1 MCSKE
6 QPPETVVR
14 LLQNYSFRKSEF
26 LEKIIFRKS
35 ATSVTLEVHYLKG
48 IFHRFWLQFPYIF
61 NPQHFFFR
69 TLLSGWFLFILFSIK
84 AFTANFFVCLLI
96 YVFFEGKITGYVGH
110 LIARHTLQC
119 KTMEGVFTL
128 SWVIENK
135 Y

>member
-1 MCSKE
+1 MFKRAATWNCGQTSSK
-6 QPPETVVR
+6 
-14 LLQNYSFRKSEF
+14 LLVK
-26 LEKIIFRKS
+26 KIWIFRKNNFRES

-48 IFHRFWLQFPYIF
+48 IFHRFWLQFSNIF

-69 TLLSGWFLFILFSIK
+69 TLLSGWFLFIIFSIK

-110 LIARHTLQC
+110 IIARYTLQC